1 MLRSGYAQFGM
12 SHRPQGEDWW
22 LATDGKWYPPESRP
36 QSPQPHAWEE
46 AAQTLGLDVTSR
58 SGFGG
63 DEMHG
68 SIDDFLV
75 EVVQER
81 GLKASSTTFRVVSPD
96 TKWDDRR
103 LFRIEPPGGRVS
115 EIYKRLR
122 PTTFTTTGDTEFD
135 QQLVVWAK
143 GPYHAT
149 AQRFLT
155 LERRQALLR
164 LHRLIPTARL
174 FAWPRDIYLTCDT
187 SDDVSRA
194 EVTHHV
200 RAMVAA
206 AKDLT
211 GQS

>member
-1 MLRSGYAQFGM
+1 MLA
-12 SHRPQGEDWW
+12 
-22 LATDGKWYPPESRP
+22 
-36 QSPQPHAWEE
+36 HAWEE

-58 SGFGG
+58 SGLG
-63 DEMHG
+63 DEAMHG

-75 EVVQER
+75 EVVHER
-81 GLKASSTTFRVVSPD
+81 GLEASSTTFKVVSPD

-122 PTTFTTTGDTEFD
+122 PTAFTTTGDAEFD
-135 QQLVVWAK
+135 KQLVVWAK
-143 GPYHAT
+143 RRYHAT

-155 LERRQALLR
+155 LERCQALLR

-174 FAWPRDIYLTCDT
+174 FASPSDIHLTCDT
-187 SDDVSRA
+187 SDHVSGA
-194 EVTHHV
+194 EVAHHV

-211 GQS
+211 EQS